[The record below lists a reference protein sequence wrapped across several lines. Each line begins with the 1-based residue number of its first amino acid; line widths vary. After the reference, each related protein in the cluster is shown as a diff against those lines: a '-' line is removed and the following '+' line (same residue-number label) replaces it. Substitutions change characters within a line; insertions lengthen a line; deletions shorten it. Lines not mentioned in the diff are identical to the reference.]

1 MKDKIKEFR
10 DKNPL
15 LDFFAAFVPVIGEAQ
30 DVQDFAH
37 AAKDK
42 NFGGMA
48 LASMGLLIPGLTG
61 GQFRKLAK
69 FGDDAIGG
77 GIKKIMN
84 EVLPDTLKSKGWKTA
99 SDGAF
104 VNPQGRRFIRYDGKL
119 TAEDSIKDII
129 DSKKRQVRQTAER
142 EALKKQTKT
151 LKKLEDMGFKEF
163 NPKLWFAG
171 RHDVSAEDIKTFTS
185 HFDEYLDIAK
195 KVKDKTLVE
204 RSDGWYG
211 LFGSTWKKVSPE
223 DYIVSLSSSFKKSGL
238 EWDGITRYNALRRE
252 AYNAMKSGEDVAN
265 WTTTNGAQGA
275 IFAVER
281 NNGPLL
287 RNIVGKDS
295 KHAHRTLDKS
305 QAYQELN
312 SKLPGVTEFNG
323 AIEYGTNPATGGKH
337 KGLWKI
343 FGSDMRV
350 KAIRGNN
357 GNFDMSRAHP
367 YLGIIP
373 PVIGLITY
381 NKYVKN
387 NSDKQYN

>member
-10 DKNPL
+10 EKNPI
-15 LDFFAAFVPVIGEAQ
+15 LDFAVGFIPGIGEAQ
-30 DVQDFAH
+30 DAHDFVY
-37 AAKDK
+37 AANKKDIA
-42 NFGGMA
+42 GMSWA
-48 LASMGLLIPGLTG
+48 LLGLAIPGLAG
-61 GQFRKLAK
+61 GQLKKLAK
-69 FGDDAIGG
+69 FRDDIIGD
-77 GIKKIMN
+77 GIKKVNPLI
-84 EVLPDTLKSKGWKTA
+84 DKLKSKGWKETR
-99 SDGAF
+99 DGALIDP
-104 VNPQGRRFIRYDGKL
+104 NSKRRFVFHEGKL
-119 TAEDSIKDII
+119 TAEDSIKNII
-129 DSKKRQVRQTAER
+129 NSEKRQSRQIAEKK
-142 EALKKQTKT
+142 ALEKQTKT
-151 LKKLEDMGFKEF
+151 LKKLEDMGFKDF
-163 NPKLWFAG
+163 NPILWFAG
-171 RHDVSAEDIKTFTS
+171 RHDISAEDIKTFTS
-185 HFDEYLDIAK
+185 HLDEYLDIAK
-195 KVKDKTLVE
+195 RVKDKTLIE
-204 RSDGWYG
+204 KSDGWYG
-211 LFGSTWKKVSPE
+211 LFGNTWKKVSPE

-252 AYNAMKSGEDVAN
+252 AYDTMKNGKDIAN

-287 RNIVGKDS
+287 RNVVGRDS
-295 KHAHRTLDKS
+295 KHAHNLLDKS
-305 QAYQELN
+305 QAYQEIN
-312 SKLPGVTEFNG
+312 SRLPGVTEFNG

-337 KGLWKI
+337 KGIWKI

-357 GNFDMSRAHP
+357 GNFDMSKAHP